1 MFMSTTSTV
10 SSQSLANEKA
20 KFVNYNRMA
29 QGTSVVN
36 KHDLNYSE
44 VAIESVKSKPVK
56 KKKRG
61 GLSNSPIEIGRH
73 KAA

>member
-56 KKKRG
+56 KKKKRG
-61 GLSNSPIEIGRH
+61 SI
-73 KAA
+73 